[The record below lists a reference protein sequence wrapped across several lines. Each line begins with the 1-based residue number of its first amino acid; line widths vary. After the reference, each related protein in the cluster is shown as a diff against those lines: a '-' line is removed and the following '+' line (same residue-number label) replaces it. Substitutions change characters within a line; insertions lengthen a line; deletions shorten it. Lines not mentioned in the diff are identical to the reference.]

1 MGWRAY
7 GRSSYNRRNH
17 SRREV
22 HTQDSWRGVRPVIH
36 YSVSREEHLNDHPG
50 HISPDLRTLL
60 DSGHKKAKL
69 RAHSNF
75 YWNTAVNQWALSFR
89 DNFDMMCESKAKNL
103 ASFALY
109 EEAKG
114 ITLPVAC
121 DRELVLLS

>member
-1 MGWRAY
+1 
-7 GRSSYNRRNH
+7 
-17 SRREV
+17 
-22 HTQDSWRGVRPVIH
+22 
-36 YSVSREEHLNDHPG
+36 
-50 HISPDLRTLL
+50 
-60 DSGHKKAKL
+60 
-69 RAHSNF
+69 
-75 YWNTAVNQWALSFR
+75 VNQWALSFR